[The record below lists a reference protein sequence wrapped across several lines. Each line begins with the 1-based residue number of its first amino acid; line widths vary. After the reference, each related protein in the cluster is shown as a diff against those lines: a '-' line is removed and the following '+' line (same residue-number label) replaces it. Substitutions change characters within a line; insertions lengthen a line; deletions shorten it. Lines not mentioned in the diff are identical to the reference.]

1 MFTCVVDN
9 SRLKSI
15 QGVVSSLCNDYG
27 WINESIFFNTDVI
40 SDNMPLNI
48 GTNVLA
54 LVEKDE
60 RTHILRAIK
69 VWLSLSKVSKPR
81 GILIS
86 LLD

>member
-1 MFTCVVDN
+1 
-9 SRLKSI
+9 
-15 QGVVSSLCNDYG
+15 
-27 WINESIFFNTDVI
+27 
-40 SDNMPLNI
+40 MPLNI